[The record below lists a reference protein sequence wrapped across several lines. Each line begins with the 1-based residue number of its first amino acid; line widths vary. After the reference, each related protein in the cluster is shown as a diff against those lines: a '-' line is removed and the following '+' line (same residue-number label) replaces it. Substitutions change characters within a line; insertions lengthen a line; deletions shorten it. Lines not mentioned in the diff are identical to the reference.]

1 MIVVGFTFLIT
12 CYCFFI
18 VYLWIGWE
26 RIPLDLNEETNLSVS
41 IIIPIRNEAANIKNL
56 LNDIKN
62 QSYEN
67 SLEVIIVDDH
77 SEDGSAEIVQ
87 SIIANNTNVEL
98 IGLIDTYGKKAAL
111 TAGVKAANSEIILTT
126 DGDCRVSNTWVQTMI
141 RSFTSSTQ
149 FVSGPVRFIN
159 DGSYFNCIQSME
171 FSSLIGSGAS
181 LIGWG
186 KPVMAN
192 GANMGFRKKAFLA
205 VNGFEGN
212 QDTASGDDV
221 FLLHKIAK
229 TYPDSVAFVKQAG
242 AVVQTQAQPTIKAF
256 IRQRIR
262 WVSKW
267 KAYKDLF
274 TKTTAVLVFLVS
286 LALVVLPILVVLKK
300 ISLFVWLNL
309 LIIKLFFDFFFIRQ
323 ISRFFEKKL
332 NLILFILLQVLYP
345 FYVVFTALFSIQKTY
360 YWKGRQVK

>member
-1 MIVVGFTFLIT
+1 MIAASFSFLII
-12 CYCFFI
+12 CYCLFI
-18 VYLWIGWE
+18 VYLWLGWE
-26 RIPLDLNEETNLSVS
+26 RIPIDLNEETNLSVS
-41 IIIPIRNEAANIKNL
+41 IIIPIRNEAVNIKKL
-56 LNDIKN
+56 LNDIEN
-62 QSYEN
+62 QSYEKD
-67 SLEVIIVDDH
+67 LEVIIVDDH
-77 SEDGSAEIVQ
+77 SDDGSPEIVQ
-87 SIIANNTNVEL
+87 SIILNSSNFKL
-98 IGLIDTYGKKAAL
+98 IKLTETTGKKAAL
-111 TAGVKAANSEIILTT
+111 TAGVKAANSKIILTT
-126 DGDCRVSNTWVQTMI
+126 DGDCRVSNSWVQTMI
-141 RSFTSSTQ
+141 RSFTNSTQ
-149 FVSGPVRFIN
+149 FVSGPVKFSEEGDI
-159 DGSYFNCIQSME
+159 FNRIQSME

-205 VNGFEGN
+205 VIGFEGN

-256 IRQRIR
+256 IQQRIR
-262 WVSKW
+262 WASKW

-286 LALVVLPILVVLKK
+286 LALVVLPILVIFKK

-323 ISRFFEKKL
+323 ISRFFENKL